1 MTIVSWRP
9 KGQKLRNPDT
19 IVCPKCGE
27 LAKIVSIPPE
37 RVRYRCVAC
46 ESIFTDPNK
55 ATLAKMIMDKKRDS
69 VKSPVIIR
77 DRSKSADSGA
87 ASGQNKKPGESET
100 DTKQATVEGTL
111 RLIRQSML
119 DRRIFSFAYDA
130 NGAISNRSVEPY
142 KLTVNNKTSEY
153 VLFGYCVDK
162 GSIRAFRV
170 SLMSACAVQE
180 FTFEQRWPVED
191 QTIR

>member
-19 IVCPKCGE
+19 IPCPKCGE
-27 LAKIVSIPPE
+27 LAKIISIPPE
-37 RVRYRCVAC
+37 RVRYKCVAC

-55 ATLAKMIMDKKRDS
+55 VTLAKTIMDKKRDS
-69 VKSPVIIR
+69 VKSSVIIR
-77 DRSKSADSGA
+77 DRSKSVDPGVVS
-87 ASGQNKKPGESET
+87 SQNKKPGESET
-100 DTKQATVEGTL
+100 DTKQATVDGTL

-119 DRRIFSFAYDA
+119 NRKIFSFAYDT
-130 NGAISNRSVEPY
+130 NGAVSNRSVEPY
-142 KLTVNNKTSEY
+142 KLTVNNKTNEY
-153 VLFGYCVDK
+153 VLFGYCVEK
-162 GSIRAFRV
+162 ESIRAFRV
-170 SLMSACAVQE
+170 SLMSACVSQE